1 MCCLPWTVLSTR
13 IPGKHTRRYRPDTL
27 AGFFFFFCPSFFS
40 SFFLSLFSV
49 FAFSLFHFVFSSGRF
64 RLFLVWPY
72 SLFFSL
78 PCFPW
83 WRILLYCY
91 FVSVPHP
98 TRAPCEPKV
107 CVPLRAVF
115 FLAFLMLIYL
125 TLFSISIWTSL
136 FHPVRFLWILLYA
149 VSSVSVSTAT
159 RLAYDMYLDTYYV
172 RWSHLFIFCLIYD
185 SFQLSRFLCFF
196 FFEVKKWG
204 LLPLV
209 FVNSFLNSCRQV

>member
-1 MCCLPWTVLSTR
+1 M
-13 IPGKHTRRYRPDTL
+13 
-27 AGFFFFFCPSFFS
+27 
-40 SFFLSLFSV
+40 

-149 VSSVSVSTAT
+149 VSSVPVSTAT
-159 RLAYDMYLDTYYV
+159 RLAYDMYLDTY
-172 RWSHLFIFCLIYD
+172 ICTLI
-185 SFQLSRFLCFF
+185 SPFHFLSDIRFVSVKPFLMFF
-196 FFEVKKWG
+196 FF
-204 LLPLV
+204 
-209 FVNSFLNSCRQV
+209 